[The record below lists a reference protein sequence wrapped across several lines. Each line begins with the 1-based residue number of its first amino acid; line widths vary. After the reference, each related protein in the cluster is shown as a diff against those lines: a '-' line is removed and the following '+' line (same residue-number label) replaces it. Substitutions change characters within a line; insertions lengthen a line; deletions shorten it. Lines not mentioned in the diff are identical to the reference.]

1 MMMNLHKMTS
11 TLFHSDDFAQMDTR
25 FRVNF
30 FNSIAGFKTAVLI
43 GTQSGDGQDNL
54 SIFSSL
60 FHMGSK
66 PALFGMLFRPV
77 GEVPRHTLANIE
89 ETGFYTLNNI
99 LPSFSEKAHQTSAK
113 YAKEVSEFEACGL
126 EKEYLS
132 DFKAPFVKQSNIRMG
147 MKWLESIPIRHN
159 NTVLVIG
166 EVILVDL
173 PNDFILSDGMV
184 DIEKAG
190 TVTVS
195 GLDSYHTTQQI
206 ARYEYARP

>member
-1 MMMNLHKMTS
+1 MVS
-11 TLFHSDDFAQMDTR
+11 PLFHTKDFAEMNTR
-25 FRVNF
+25 FRANL
-30 FNSIAGFKTAVLI
+30 FNSVMGFKSAVLV
-43 GTQSGDGQDNL
+43 GTQSASGHDNL

-66 PALFGMLFRPV
+66 PALFGMLFRPA
-77 GEVPRHTLANIE
+77 GEVPRHTLTNIE

-99 LPSFSEKAHQTSAK
+99 LPSFSEKAHKTSAK

-126 EKEYLS
+126 DKEYMQ
-132 DFKAPFVKQSNIRMG
+132 DFSAPFVKQSNIRMG

-173 PNDFILSDGMV
+173 PNEFLLPDGMV

-195 GLDSYHTTQQI
+195 GLDSYHTTQRI

>member
-1 MMMNLHKMTS
+1 MIS
-11 TLFHSDDFAQMDTR
+11 QFYQEEDFAEMDTR
-25 FRVNF
+25 FRANF
-30 FNSIAGFKTAVLI
+30 FNSVAGFKSAVLV
-43 GTQSGDGQDNL
+43 GTQSKEGKTNL

-66 PALFGMLFRPV
+66 PALFGMLFRPA
-77 GEVPRHTLANIE
+77 GEVPRHTLINIE

-99 LPSFSEKAHQTSAK
+99 LPSFSQKAHQTSAK

-132 DFKAPFVKQSNIRMG
+132 DFNAPFVKQSNIRMG
-147 MKWLESIPIRHN
+147 IKCLESVPIRHN

-173 PNDFILSDGMV
+173 PNEFLLPDGMV

-195 GLDSYHTTQQI
+195 GLDSYHTTQRI

>member
-1 MMMNLHKMTS
+1 MITSSILHSKDFSEMSTRYRANL
-11 TLFHSDDFAQMDTR
+11 
-25 FRVNF
+25 
-30 FNSIAGFKTAVLI
+30 FNSVMGFKSAVLV
-43 GTQSGDGQDNL
+43 GTQSASCNDNL

-66 PALFGMLFRPV
+66 PALFGMLFRPA
-77 GEVPRHTLANIE
+77 GEVPRHTLTNIE

-99 LPSFSEKAHQTSAK
+99 LPSFSEKAHKTSAK
-113 YAKEVSEFEACGL
+113 YAKEVSEFEACRL
-126 EKEYLS
+126 EKEYLK
-132 DFKAPFVKQSNIRMG
+132 DFSAPFVKESTIRMG
-147 MKWLESIPIRHN
+147 MKWLESVPIRHN

-173 PNDFILSDGMV
+173 PSEYLLPDGMV

-195 GLDSYHTTQQI
+195 GLDSYHTTQRI

>member
-1 MMMNLHKMTS
+1 MVSQLYKKE
-11 TLFHSDDFAQMDTR
+11 DFAEMDTR

-30 FNSIAGFKTAVLI
+30 FNSIAGFKCAVLV
-43 GTQSGDGQDNL
+43 GTQSDDGQDNL
-54 SIFSSL
+54 SVFSSL

-66 PALFGMLFRPV
+66 PALFGMLFRPA
-77 GEVPRHTLANIE
+77 GEVPRHTLTNIE

-99 LPSFSEKAHQTSAK
+99 LPSFAPKAHQTSAK
-113 YAKEVSEFEACGL
+113 YDKEVSEFEACGL

-132 DFKAPFVKQSNIRMG
+132 NFKAPFVKQSNIRMG
-147 MKWLESIPIRHN
+147 MKWIESVPIRHN

-166 EVILVDL
+166 EVIMVDL
-173 PNDFILSDGMV
+173 PNEFLLPDGMV

-206 ARYEYARP
+206 ARFDYARP

>member
-1 MMMNLHKMTS
+1 MVSQLYKKE
-11 TLFHSDDFAQMDTR
+11 DFAEMDTR

-30 FNSIAGFKTAVLI
+30 FNSIAGFKSAVLV
-43 GTQSGDGQDNL
+43 GTQSENGNENL

-66 PALFGMLFRPV
+66 PALFGMLFRPAGDV
-77 GEVPRHTLANIE
+77 SRHTLTNIE
-89 ETGFYTLNNI
+89 ETGFYSLNNI
-99 LPSFSEKAHQTSAK
+99 LPSFSKKAHQTSAK
-113 YAKEVSEFEACGL
+113 YAKEVSEFEVCGF

-147 MKWLESIPIRHN
+147 MKWLESIPISHN
-159 NTVLVIG
+159 NTVLCIG

-173 PNDFILSDGMV
+173 LNEFLMPNGMV

-195 GLDSYHTTQQI
+195 GLDSYHTTNQI
-206 ARYEYARP
+206 GRYEYARP